1 MKRLAG
7 CLSLALFSIAPLAAE
22 EVIDVAI
29 YRGPGVGGS
38 GPEALLKALS
48 ERPAEFTA
56 RFVSAEE
63 IRARIL
69 REFDAVIFPGGSGS
83 RQAEGLGGDGREAV
97 REFVRN
103 GGGYIGICA
112 GCYLAC
118 ENYSWSL
125 KILDAKTK
133 SQKWK
138 RGTKVLEL
146 GFTEEAKPLLDLETA
161 GVKYA
166 NGPVM
171 EPAGSPDLPDFTTL
185 AVFKTETA
193 ENDTPAGIQVN
204 SPAILSGAFGKGRVV
219 GISPHPEQSEGLEL
233 VVPRLLRWSVAGE

>member
-1 MKRLAG
+1 MKRLVR
-7 CLSLALFSIAPLAAE
+7 SLAFAFLFSGSVIAAE
-22 EVIDVAI
+22 IIDVAI

-38 GPEALLKALS
+38 GPAAILKTLT
-48 ERPAEFTA
+48 ERPSEFTA
-56 RFVSAEE
+56 RFVTPEE
-63 IRARIL
+63 IRAGIL

-83 RQAEGLGGDGREAV
+83 RQAEGLGGDGREVV

-103 GGGYIGICA
+103 GGGYLGICA

-146 GFTEEAKPLLDLETA
+146 GFTEEAKPLLDLQTA

-185 AVFKTETA
+185 AIFKTETA

-204 SPAILSGAFGKGRVV
+204 SPAILSGTFGKGRVV
-219 GISPHPEQSEGLEL
+219 GVSPHPEQSEGLEH

>member
-1 MKRLAG
+1 MKRLVR
-7 CLSLALFSIAPLAAE
+7 SLAFAFLFSGSVIAAE
-22 EVIDVAI
+22 IIDVAI

-38 GPEALLKALS
+38 GPDAILKTLT
-48 ERPAEFTA
+48 ERPSEFTA
-56 RFVSAEE
+56 RFVTPEE
-63 IRARIL
+63 IRAGIL

-83 RQAEGLGGDGREAV
+83 RQAEGLGGDGREVV

-103 GGGYIGICA
+103 GGGYLGICA

-146 GFTEEAKPLLDLETA
+146 GFTEEAKPLLDLQTA

-185 AVFKTETA
+185 AIFKTETA

-204 SPAILSGAFGKGRVV
+204 SPAILSGTFGKGRVV
-219 GISPHPEQSEGLEL
+219 GVSPHPEQSEGLEH